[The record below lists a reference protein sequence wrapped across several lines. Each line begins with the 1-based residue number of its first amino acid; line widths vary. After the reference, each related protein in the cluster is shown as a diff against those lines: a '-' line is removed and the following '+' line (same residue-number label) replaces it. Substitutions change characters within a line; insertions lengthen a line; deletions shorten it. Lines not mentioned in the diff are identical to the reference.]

1 MHFEILVEDSSGTR
15 LLEHLLPKLIGPRD
29 APHSWRLHPYRGI
42 SRIPK
47 NLVKEPFPAHRD
59 LLLQLPRLLRG
70 YVRTPGYNAVVV
82 VCDTDRRNCAEFLE
96 ALRDVAKATG
106 AERITMFR
114 LAIEEVE
121 SWYLGDPKALFAAY
135 PAAKK
140 GLYEAYSQDS
150 ICGTWERLADIV
162 EPGGSRAIQNAGR
175 SAPGDVKHKW
185 AKDIGPLMDPDRNR
199 SPSFGKLRDGLR
211 RLAAAATQP
220 PPFS

>member
-29 APHSWRLHPYRGI
+29 APHAWRLHPYRGI

-70 YVRTPGYNAVVV
+70 YARTPGYDAVVV
-82 VCDTDRRNCAEFLE
+82 VCDTDKRDCAEFLA
-96 ALRDVAKATG
+96 ALRNVAKATG
-106 AERITMFR
+106 AEPITMFR
-114 LAIEEVE
+114 LAIEEME

-140 GLYEAYSQDS
+140 GLYEAYNSGLNVWNLGTLGRYYRARRFPSDPKRRS
-150 ICGTWERLADIV
+150 IR
-162 EPGGSRAIQNAGR
+162 SGR
-175 SAPGDVKHKW
+175 RKAQMGE
-185 AKDIGPLMDPDRNR
+185 GYR
-199 SPSFGKLRDGLR
+199 SPDGPR
-211 RLAAAATQP
+211 P
-220 PPFS
+220 